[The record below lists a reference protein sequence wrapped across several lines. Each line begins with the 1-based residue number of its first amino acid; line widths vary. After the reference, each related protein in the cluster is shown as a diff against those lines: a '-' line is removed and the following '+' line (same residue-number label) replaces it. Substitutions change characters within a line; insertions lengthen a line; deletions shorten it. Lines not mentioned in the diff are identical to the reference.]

1 MPERTIHFET
11 PRLLHQLY
19 CGNEQNLALVENSL
33 GVRLITRDDW
43 LQVEGDPTA
52 IDKVEALFDL
62 LKTGRGQG
70 ISIGTADFHNILQS
84 FINGHGEELADVFA
98 EPLVLQFKRRSV
110 VPKTINQ
117 KRYVQVIQK
126 CDIVFGIG
134 PAGTGKTYLAMACG
148 INALFKEEVER
159 LILTRPA
166 VEAGEALGF
175 LPGDLKEKIQ
185 PYLRPLY
192 DAMYDILGQE
202 HSQKLIERN
211 IIEIAP
217 LAYMRGRTLSNS
229 FIILD
234 EAQNTTPEQMM
245 MFLTRMGD
253 RSRMV
258 VTGDLTQ
265 IDLPRK
271 INSGLKRAT
280 EVLADVGNLAFLFL
294 EGRDV
299 VRHPIVQ
306 EIIEAYEDYSRG
318 LDS

>member
-148 INALFKEEVER
+148 INALLKEEVER